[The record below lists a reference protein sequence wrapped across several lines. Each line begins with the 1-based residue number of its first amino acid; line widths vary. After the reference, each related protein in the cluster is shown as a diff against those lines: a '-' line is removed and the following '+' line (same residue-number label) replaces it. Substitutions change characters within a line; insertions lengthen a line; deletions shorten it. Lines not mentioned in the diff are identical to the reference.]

1 MGNVTGGIRR
11 DHPPPYPNPNQYYQ
25 YQGYYPPPLPY
36 HNQGARVPYGPMPP
50 QYPYVE
56 HQEAV
61 TIKND
66 VNLNKETLRFEPDES
81 SPGKFLLSFT
91 FDANVPGSIT
101 VMFFA
106 KEDKDGELIATK
118 ADLFP
123 STTVSFPK
131 GLGQKF
137 KQPCGTGI
145 ELSALSE
152 AELVGANESDV
163 YHVAVKAEASSS
175 EDDVESRTPNRQ
187 ITHAV
192 LEKDKGEY
200 KAKVVKQ
207 ILWVNGSKYVL
218 QEIYGIGNTVDGSGE
233 DETES
238 GKECVICLTE
248 PRDTTVLPCRHMCM
262 CSGCAKLLRF
272 QTNLCPICRQPVDKL
287 LEITVNTNGSNN

>member
-1 MGNVTGGIRR
+1 MGNVTGGNRR
-11 DHPPPYPNPNQYYQ
+11 DPPPYTNPNHPPPLQYNQY
-25 YQGYYPPPLPY
+25 YQGYYPY
-36 HNQGARVPYGPMPP
+36 HNPQGATRAPYP
-50 QYPYVE
+50 QVAYVE

-66 VNLNKETLRFEPDES
+66 VNLNKDTLRFEPDES
-81 SPGKFLLSFT
+81 NPGKFLLSFT

-106 KEDKDGELIATK
+106 KEGKDCDLIATK

-152 AELVGANESDV
+152 AELVEANESDV
-163 YHVAVKAEASSS
+163 YHVAVKAEGK
-175 EDDVESRTPNRQ
+175 TPNRQ

-192 LEKDKGEY
+192 LEKEKGEY

-207 ILWVNGSKYVL
+207 VLWVNGSKYVL
-218 QEIYGIGNTVDGSGE
+218 KEIYGIGNTADGSGGE

-272 QTNLCPICRQPVDKL
+272 QTNLCPICRQPVNRL
-287 LEITVNTNGSNN
+287 LEITVNTNVSNN